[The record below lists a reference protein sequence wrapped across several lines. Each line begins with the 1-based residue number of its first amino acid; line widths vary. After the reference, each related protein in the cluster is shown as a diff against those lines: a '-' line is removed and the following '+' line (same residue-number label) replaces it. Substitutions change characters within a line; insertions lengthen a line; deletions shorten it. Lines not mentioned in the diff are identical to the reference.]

1 LGEKPGAGSDRRRA
15 VAAAADSEQ
24 PNQSITPP
32 MGRISVSTSCG
43 MDLAESLIAGDPDR
57 PVRREGVVVKH
68 GNGRAN
74 LYYPNIDLAF
84 GRRSVNLPHPWF

>member
-1 LGEKPGAGSDRRRA
+1 
-15 VAAAADSEQ
+15 
-24 PNQSITPP
+24 
-32 MGRISVSTSCG
+32 MGRISVSISCG
-43 MDLAESLIAGDPDR
+43 MELAESLIAGDRDR

-74 LYYPNIDLAF
+74 PYYPNIDLAF

>member
-1 LGEKPGAGSDRRRA
+1 
-15 VAAAADSEQ
+15 
-24 PNQSITPP
+24 
-32 MGRISVSTSCG
+32 

-74 LYYPNIDLAF
+74 PYYPDIDLAF